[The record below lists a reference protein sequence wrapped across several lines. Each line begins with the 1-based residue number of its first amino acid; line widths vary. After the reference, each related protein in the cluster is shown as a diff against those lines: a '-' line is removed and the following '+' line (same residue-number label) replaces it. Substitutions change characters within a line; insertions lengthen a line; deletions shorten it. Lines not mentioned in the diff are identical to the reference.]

1 MRARCAAAGLLAV
14 IAIELST
21 PALAQTLPSQII
33 VVVPYAAGGSTDA
46 FARLVT
52 PYLAE
57 RLGSR
62 IVIENRSGGAG
73 SIGAKR
79 VIQSPPDGATVLLT
93 TATLAV
99 NDISQKKGFSNDEL
113 RTVAIVASSPDI
125 LTLHPSNPAKSLDD
139 LVHNAKDGK
148 SITMSSGGVGTTPWI
163 VAEYFFQE
171 VGKVKAVHVPFAG
184 GGPAIA
190 AAIGN
195 HVDVFAGN
203 VATAAAPIS
212 QGQLRGIVLGAAAR
226 SPLAPDVPTF
236 AEVGYP
242 NFSPLNWIGLFVPL
256 KTPEP
261 IVVKL
266 NAEINAVLKEPEVQR
281 KLVAGGFRPHDPIAS
296 RSRGHVQAR
305 HHQLGQDVPRHRLS
319 AGLNLARSLRFS
331 PRKAGQ
337 SHLVAVQP

>member
-1 MRARCAAAGLLAV
+1 MRRSHTAAGMLAV
-14 IAIELST
+14 IAFGFAA
-21 PALAQTLPSQII
+21 PCLAQTLPSQIT

-52 PYLAE
+52 PYLAD
-57 RLGSR
+57 RIGSR
-62 IVIENRSGGAG
+62 IVIENRGGGAG

-79 VIQSPPDGATVLLT
+79 VLQSAPDGATVMLT

-125 LTLHPSNPAKSLDD
+125 LTLHPSNPAKTLTE
-139 LVHNAKDGK
+139 LARNAKGK
-148 SITMSSGGVGTTPWI
+148 SITLSSGGIGTTPWI
-163 VAEYFFQE
+163 VAEYFFKE
-171 VGKVKAVHVPFAG
+171 VAKVTMVHVPFAG

-195 HVDVFAGN
+195 HVDIFAGN

-212 QGQLRGIVLGAAAR
+212 QGQLRGIVVGSPAR
-226 SPLAPDVPTF
+226 SPLTPDVPTF

-242 NFSPLNWIGLFVPL
+242 NFSPVNWIGLFVPL

-261 IVVKL
+261 LIAKL
-266 NAEINAVLKEPEVQR
+266 NAEINAVMKEPEVQR
-281 KLVAGGFRPHDPIAS
+281 RLVAGGFDTIVTTPAEAAAMFRNDIATWAKMS
-296 RSRGHVQAR
+296 RAIGY
-305 HHQLGQDVPRHRLS
+305 
-319 AGLNLARSLRFS
+319 
-331 PRKAGQ
+331 
-337 SHLVAVQP
+337 QPD

>member
-1 MRARCAAAGLLAV
+1 MLNTRMA
-14 IAIELST
+14 IASAIISSALCSG
-21 PALAQTLPSQII
+21 PAFSQALPSQIT

-57 RLGSR
+57 RLAGR
-62 IVIENRSGGAG
+62 IVIENRGGGAG

-79 VIQSPPDGATVLLT
+79 VLQSAPDGATVMLT

-99 NDISQKKGFSNDEL
+99 NDISQKKGFSNDEF

-125 LTLHPSNPAKSLDD
+125 LTIHHSNPARSLAE
-139 LVHNAKDGK
+139 LVRNAKDKG
-148 SITMSSGGVGTTPWI
+148 ITMSSGGIGTTPWI
-163 VAEYFFQE
+163 VAEYFFKE
-171 VGKVKAVHVPFAG
+171 IGKVATTHVPFSG

-212 QGQLRGIVLGAAAR
+212 QGQLRGVVIGSQAR
-226 SPLAPDVPTF
+226 SPLAPEVPTF

-242 NFSPLNWIGLFVPL
+242 NFSPLNWIGLFVPA

-261 IVVKL
+261 LVARL
-266 NAEINAVLKEPEVQR
+266 NTEINAVLKEPEVQR
-281 KLVAGGFRPHDPIAS
+281 KLTAGGFDIIVTSPAEAEAMFKSDIATWARMS
-296 RSRGHVQAR
+296 RAIGY
-305 HHQLGQDVPRHRLS
+305 
-319 AGLNLARSLRFS
+319 
-331 PRKAGQ
+331 
-337 SHLVAVQP
+337 QPD

>member
-1 MRARCAAAGLLAV
+1 MRGTRTGLLAL
-14 IAIELST
+14 IALGFWA
-21 PALAQTLPSQII
+21 PCLAQTLPSQIT

-62 IVIENRSGGAG
+62 IVIENRGGGAG

-79 VIQSPPDGATVLLT
+79 VLQSPPDGATVMLT

-99 NDISQKKGFSNDEL
+99 NDISQKKGFSNDEF

-125 LTLHPSNPAKSLDD
+125 LAIHPSNPAKSLGQ
-139 LVHNAKDGK
+139 LVSNAKDGK
-148 SITMSSGGVGTTPWI
+148 SITMGTGGIGTTPWI
-163 VAEYFFQE
+163 VAEYFFKE
-171 VGKVKAVHVPFAG
+171 VGKVTAVHVPFSG

-203 VATAAAPIS
+203 VATAAPLIS
-212 QGQLRGIVLGAAAR
+212 QGQLRGIVVGSPAR
-226 SPLAPDVPTF
+226 SPLTPDVPTF

-242 NFSPLNWIGLFVPL
+242 SFSPVNWIGLFVPL
-256 KTPEP
+256 RTPDAL
-261 IVVKL
+261 VVKL
-266 NAEINAVLKEPEVQR
+266 NAGINAVLKEPDVQR
-281 KLVAGGFRPHDPIAS
+281 KLTAGGFDIIVTTPDQAAAMFKSDIATWAKMS
-296 RSRGHVQAR
+296 RAIGY
-305 HHQLGQDVPRHRLS
+305 
-319 AGLNLARSLRFS
+319 
-331 PRKAGQ
+331 
-337 SHLVAVQP
+337 QPD

>member
-1 MRARCAAAGLLAV
+1 MRALRTMAGLLAV
-14 IAIELST
+14 ILFAFS
-21 PALAQTLPSQII
+21 PSSLAQTLPSQIT

-46 FARLVT
+46 FARLIT
-52 PYLAE
+52 PYLAD

-62 IVIENRSGGAG
+62 IVIENRGGGAG

-79 VIQSPPDGATVLLT
+79 VIQSPPDGATALLT

-99 NDISQKKGFSNDEL
+99 NDISQKKGFSNDDL

-125 LTLHPSNPAKSLDD
+125 LTIHPSNPAKSLDE
-139 LVHNAKDGK
+139 LVRNAKGK

-163 VAEYFFQE
+163 VAEYFFKE
-171 VGKVKAVHVPFAG
+171 VGKVATVHVPFSG

-203 VATAAAPIS
+203 VATAAPPIS
-212 QGQLRGIVLGAAAR
+212 QGQLRGVVVGSSAR
-226 SPLAPDVPTF
+226 SALTPDVPTF

-242 NFSPLNWIGLFVPL
+242 NFSPVNWIGLFVPL
-256 KTPEP
+256 KTPDA

-266 NAEINAVLKEPEVQR
+266 NAEINAVLKEPDVQR
-281 KLVAGGFRPHDPIAS
+281 RLVAGGFDTIVTTPDSAAAMFKSDIATWAKMSHAIGYRPD
-296 RSRGHVQAR
+296 
-305 HHQLGQDVPRHRLS
+305 
-319 AGLNLARSLRFS
+319 
-331 PRKAGQ
+331 
-337 SHLVAVQP
+337 